1 MVHQSRKEPVSSKII
16 VRLGYRW
23 LILSFYFRQLEK
35 NIGIALLL
43 EQQKVST
50 QRKVDRWPINIREHS
65 IYQLWMTHWELD
77 FENNNLARNTQSLL
91 PVFNW

>member
-50 QRKVDRWPINIREHS
+50 QKKVDRWPINIREHS
-65 IYQLWMTHWELD
+65 FNQFWMTHWELD
-77 FENNNLARNTQSLL
+77 FKSNN
-91 PVFNW
+91 

>member
-77 FENNNLARNTQSLL
+77 FKNNN
-91 PVFNW
+91 